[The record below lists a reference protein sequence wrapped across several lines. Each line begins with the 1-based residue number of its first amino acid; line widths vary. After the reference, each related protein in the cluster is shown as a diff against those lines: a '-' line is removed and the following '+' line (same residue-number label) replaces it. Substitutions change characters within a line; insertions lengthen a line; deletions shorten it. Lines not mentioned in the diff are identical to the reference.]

1 MFLTVDGA
9 KLYYEVR
16 GRGPVLLIAQS
27 GEGDAGRSADL
38 VDRLVDRYTVVTY
51 DRRGLS
57 RSEIA
62 APGRGVRMG
71 QHADDAHRLLAELTD
86 RPALMLGCSMGAS
99 IGLHLAV
106 RHPEQLA
113 TLVAHEPVSPALL
126 PAGRR
131 PHHVRELRA
140 LQQVY
145 RGGGLK
151 AALPEMARVL
161 GIDPVH
167 QETEPDI
174 TPMPLTPQRAT
185 DFAFFIEQD
194 FTAVVQAE
202 LDVEAVARST
212 VRIVPAV
219 GRRTAPEVFD
229 RHCALELARLRGTP
243 AREFPGGHNGNTTH
257 PRAYAARLTEVLE
270 SGPEGGPDGDDG

>member
-1 MFLTVDGA
+1 MFLSVDGA

-57 RSEIA
+57 RSELA
-62 APGRGVRMG
+62 DPGRGVRMG
-71 QHADDAHRLLAELTD
+71 QHADDVHRLLSELTD

-126 PAGRR
+126 AADRR
-131 PHHVRELRA
+131 PRHVRELRA
-140 LQQVY
+140 LQEVY
-145 RGGGLK
+145 RDGGLK

-161 GIDPVH
+161 GIDPVR

-174 TPMPLTPQRAT
+174 RPMPLTPQRAAN
-185 DFAFFIEQD
+185 FAFFIEQD

-202 LDVEAVARST
+202 LDVEAVARSA

-219 GRRTAPEVFD
+219 GRSTAPEVFD
-229 RHCALELARLRGTP
+229 LHCALELARLRGIAP
-243 AREFPGGHNGNTTH
+243 QEFPGGHNGNTTH
-257 PRAYAARLTEVLE
+257 PRAYAARLARIL
-270 SGPEGGPDGDDG
+270 EGGPDDDDA